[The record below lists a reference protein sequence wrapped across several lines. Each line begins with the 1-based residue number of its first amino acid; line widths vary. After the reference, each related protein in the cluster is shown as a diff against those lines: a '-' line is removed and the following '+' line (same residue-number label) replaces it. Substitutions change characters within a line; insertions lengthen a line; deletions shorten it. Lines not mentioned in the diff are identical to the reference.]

1 MLFSGPTKRYLD
13 KLNEMIRVLDCECE
27 EGAEDSY
34 EKIMAEGMN
43 LIMIGIERIC
53 LALYLCLGILIA
65 LAIK

>member
-1 MLFSGPTKRYLD
+1 MLFSGPSQRYLD
-13 KLNEMIRVLDCECE
+13 KLDQMIRVLDSECE
-27 EGAEDSY
+27 EGSEESY

-53 LALYLCLGILIA
+53 LALYLCLGIMIA